1 MICTSLQEF
10 EDSYPQHVFNIL
22 YILGI
27 NYESTSGETNPGGVT
42 LSVDQINFITDT
54 LVEESALRDIS
65 G

>member
-1 MICTSLQEF
+1 MICTSLQDIQE
-10 EDSYPQHVFNIL
+10 SYQQHFLNIL

-42 LSVDQINFITDT
+42 LSVDQIYFITDT
-54 LVEESALRDIS
+54 LAEEAALQRHP